1 MQQQNGPIQL
11 DLDVIECEL
20 NMTGFRDVEKLPF
33 LSDQNYVYFMGYDED
48 CNPVQIRV
56 NTTNFAV
63 HARSHTDESYI
74 ECNDLEYRPV

>member
-1 MQQQNGPIQL
+1 MLQQKNMIQL
-11 DLDVIECEL
+11 DLDEIACEL

-33 LSDQNYVYFMGYDED
+33 LSDQNHMYFMGYDED

-56 NTTNFAV
+56 NTTNLTV
-63 HARSHTDESYI
+63 YARSHTDESYI